1 MNQTAISSPATFMS
15 IWIALL
21 VAPAIFESIEVAVA
35 VGVWIL
41 ASTRQPTGM
50 AGLTFTSTADGWTP
64 ASEAIAGALSVRTL
78 KANEEMSPA
87 PEGK

>member
-1 MNQTAISSPATFMS
+1 MS

-21 VAPAIFESIEVAVA
+21 VAPAIFESIEVAIA

-50 AGLTFTSTADGWTP
+50 PSLTFTSTADGWTP
-64 ASEAIAGALSVRTL
+64 ASEAIARAISVRTR

-87 PEGK
+87 PEGE

>member
-1 MNQTAISSPATFMS
+1 MG

-41 ASTRQPTGM
+41 ASTRYRRD
-50 AGLTFTSTADGWTP
+50 S
-64 ASEAIAGALSVRTL
+64 
-78 KANEEMSPA
+78 
-87 PEGK
+87 